1 VRQRAQAIGSDLIDQ
16 LYSIDSN
23 NYFDAMGTPGKR
35 GGQQEAQFAAFS
47 LQAAHAAQ
55 VSGRPANSLE
65 LQCKA
70 QAKVDTMAA
79 AKCVL
84 SCLQV
89 SLRSFL
95 KVMPAEEVEA
105 ARQQAAVSAF

>member
-1 VRQRAQAIGSDLIDQ
+1 MRQRAQAVGSDLIDQ

-55 VSGRPANSLE
+55 ACNNLFHLFNLPVKVANMPFGRALTN
-65 LQCKA
+65 A
-70 QAKVDTMAA
+70 DGMQA
-79 AKCVL
+79 
-84 SCLQV
+84 

-95 KVMPAEEVEA
+95 KVMPSDEVEA
-105 ARQQAAVSAF
+105 ARQQAAISVF

>member
-1 VRQRAQAIGSDLIDQ
+1 
-16 LYSIDSN
+16 
-23 NYFDAMGTPGKR
+23 MGTPGKR

-55 VSGRPANSLE
+55 VSGSDAHCLERDALLE
-65 LQCKA
+65 LKYPLWRMQTEHRNEL
-70 QAKVDTMAA
+70 QA
-79 AKCVL
+79 
-84 SCLQV
+84 

-95 KVMPAEEVEA
+95 KTMPSEEVEA

>member
-1 VRQRAQAIGSDLIDQ
+1 MRQRAQAVGSNLIDQ

-55 VSGRPANSLE
+55 VSGQPCECLLNALHCSSRWWNRSGHRHGM
-65 LQCKA
+65 
-70 QAKVDTMAA
+70 QA
-79 AKCVL
+79 
-84 SCLQV
+84 

-95 KVMPAEEVEA
+95 KIMPAEELEA
-105 ARQQAAVSAF
+105 ARQQAAVSAL